1 VVVSRSGDKAVVV
14 LGERRIP
21 HPIYG
26 KIIRQ
31 HKKYHACDDN
41 TCKVGD
47 TVEIMECRPV
57 SKTIRWRVV
66 KKAAEGGYYEA
77 QYYLG
82 KLYAEG
88 EYVKKDLAYAKK
100 MLSLAAKQ
108 GDPDA
113 AQMLDDIKKKRIR

>member
-1 VVVSRSGDKAVVV
+1 MSEEVRQERGVRKTRSGVVISRSGDKAVVV

-31 HKKYHACDDN
+31 HEKYHACDDN

-47 TVEIMECRPV
+47 TVDIVECRPI

-66 KKAAEGGYYEA
+66 KKAAEGGE
-77 QYYLG
+77 G
-82 KLYAEG
+82 K
-88 EYVKKDLAYAKK
+88 
-100 MLSLAAKQ
+100 
-108 GDPDA
+108 
-113 AQMLDDIKKKRIR
+113 